1 MHTATARSLLSSLL
15 LLAIMA
21 VSAPTMADPEGA
33 VEIIESTT
41 GRLTGMIEGNRDAY
55 KSDLSSLQADV
66 KDVLLPAIDEIYSA
80 RLVLGRHGRG
90 RDNEEIS
97 ECANVRIGQ
106 LLDRYAS
113 ALLDYHL
120 RDRIGILPPAGN
132 NTDRQTRVRTR
143 VDLDSGER
151 APVDYVLR
159 NTDDGWKI
167 FDVIIEGISYVA
179 TFRSQIDQEIRKT
192 SFDDMLKRLERDR
205 KSTRLNSSHVAIS

>member
-1 MHTATARSLLSSLL
+1 MHTATARPLLSSLL
-15 LLAIMA
+15 FLAFMTVAAPVMA
-21 VSAPTMADPEGA
+21 GPDGA
-33 VEIIESTT
+33 VEVIESTT
-41 GRLTGMIEGNRDAY
+41 GRLTGMIENNRGAY
-55 KSDLSSLQADV
+55 KNDLSSLQADV
-66 KDVLLPAIDEIYSA
+66 KDILLPAIDEIYSA

-90 RDNEEIS
+90 KGNEEIAAF
-97 ECANVRIGQ
+97 ANALIGQ

-113 ALLDYHL
+113 ALLDYNL
-120 RDRIGILPPAGN
+120 KDRIEILPLAGN

-159 NTDDGWKI
+159 NTDGGWKI

-192 SFDDMLKRLERDR
+192 SFDDMLKRLESGD
-205 KSTRLNSSHVAIS
+205 LEVEIDD

>member
-15 LLAIMA
+15 FLAIMA

-90 RDNEEIS
+90 KDNEEIAAF
-97 ECANVRIGQ
+97 ANALIGQ

-113 ALLDYHL
+113 ALLDYNL
-120 RDRIGILPPAGN
+120 KDRIEILPLAGN

-192 SFDDMLKRLERDR
+192 SFDDMLKRLESGD
-205 KSTRLNSSHVAIS
+205 LEVEIDD

>member
-15 LLAIMA
+15 FLALVA
-21 VSAPTMADPEGA
+21 AAAPAAANPEGA

-41 GRLTGMIEGNRDAY
+41 GRLTGMIEDNRDAY

-90 RDNEEIS
+90 RDNEEIAAF
-97 ECANVRIGQ
+97 ANALIGQ

-113 ALLDYHL
+113 ALLDYNL
-120 RDRIGILPPAGN
+120 RDRIEILPLAGN

-192 SFDDMLKRLERDR
+192 SFDDMLKRLESGD
-205 KSTRLNSSHVAIS
+205 LEVEIDE

>member
-1 MHTATARSLLSSLL
+1 
-15 LLAIMA
+15 MA

-90 RDNEEIS
+90 KDNEEIAAF
-97 ECANVRIGQ
+97 ANALIGQ

-113 ALLDYHL
+113 ALLDYNL
-120 RDRIGILPPAGN
+120 KDRIEILPLAGN

-192 SFDDMLKRLERDR
+192 SFDDMLKRLESGD
-205 KSTRLNSSHVAIS
+205 LEVEIDD

>member
-15 LLAIMA
+15 FLAIMA

-90 RDNEEIS
+90 KDNEEIAAF
-97 ECANVRIGQ
+97 ANALIGQ

-113 ALLDYHL
+113 ALLDYNL
-120 RDRIGILPPAGN
+120 KDRIEILPLAGN

-151 APVDYVLR
+151 APADYVLR
-159 NTDDGWKI
+159 NTDDGWQI

-179 TFRSQIDQEIRKT
+179 TFRSQSDQEIRKT
-192 SFDDMLKRLERDR
+192 SFDDKIGRA
-205 KSTRLNSSHVAIS
+205 HV